1 MASISSLGIGSGL
14 DLNGLLDKL
23 STAEQ
28 QRLTP
33 YTTQQ
38 TSYKAQLTAYG
49 TLKSSL
55 EKFDNLSKDLAKADF
70 FNTTKASKHDQF
82 TVTTNAKAVAGNYSV
97 EVKQLA
103 QAQSLTTQQTVTD
116 QAVQLGTSGATGR
129 SIELTQGTPPKTTT
143 IPLGDGQTSLLEMR
157 DAINGAKAGVTAS
170 IVRVGDNSYQL
181 ALTSSSTGSA
191 NQMTVKVNGDSKLG
205 DLLDFDPSVPSSSP
219 TAIKQTVEA
228 KDAIIT
234 MNGTEIVRSSNTITD
249 APQGTTIEL
258 KAKTKDGEP
267 QNLIL
272 SADNSGA
279 MDKIKSWVDSYNS
292 LLDTFTS
299 LTKYTP
305 VKTGEAQSKT
315 NGALLGDNTL
325 RGVQAAIKGALSS
338 AQDNPELKGLGN
350 LGITTDGK
358 TGKLTV
364 NSDKLTKAF
373 TDHPDQ
379 VANFFVGNGKDSGM
393 ATNIHSEIQ
402 SYIKAGGVI
411 ESTTKSINTNLDRL
425 SVRIDSVSDSIQ
437 ETIDRYK
444 AQFVQLDTMMS
455 KLNSTSSYLTQQ
467 FTAMNS

>member
-1 MASISSLGIGSGL
+1 MSVQVSGDDRLGSYI
-14 DLNGLLDKL
+14 NY
-23 STAEQ
+23 TA
-28 QRLTP
+28 
-33 YTTQQ
+33 
-38 TSYKAQLTAYG
+38 G
-49 TLKSSL
+49 
-55 EKFDNLSKDLAKADF
+55 
-70 FNTTKASKHDQF
+70 
-82 TVTTNAKAVAGNYSV
+82 
-97 EVKQLA
+97 
-103 QAQSLTTQQTVTD
+103 
-116 QAVQLGTSGATGR
+116 
-129 SIELTQGTPPKTTT
+129 
-143 IPLGDGQTSLLEMR
+143 
-157 DAINGAKAGVTAS
+157 
-170 IVRVGDNSYQL
+170 
-181 ALTSSSTGSA
+181 SSSNA
-191 NQMTVKVNGDSKLG
+191 MKETVAAQDS
-205 DLLDFDPSVPSSSP
+205 
-219 TAIKQTVEA
+219 
-228 KDAIIT
+228 IIE
-234 MNGTEIVRSSNTITD
+234 MNGTKITRSSNTITD
-249 APQGTTIEL
+249 APQGVTIEL
-258 KAKTKDGEP
+258 KAKSKTADAE
-267 QNLIL
+267 NLII

-364 NSDKLTKAF
+364 DSDKLTKAF